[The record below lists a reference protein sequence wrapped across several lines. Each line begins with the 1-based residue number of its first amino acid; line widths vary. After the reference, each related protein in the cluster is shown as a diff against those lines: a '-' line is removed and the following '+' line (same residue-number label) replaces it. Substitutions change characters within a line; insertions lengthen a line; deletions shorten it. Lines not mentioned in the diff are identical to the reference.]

1 MASEL
6 QVGTL
11 ARFTAR
17 ELAERAAER
26 LTGMT
31 GERAVCICPRG
42 IVTLEPYDDAVPED
56 VVGNFSPGPLV
67 ALYRDIR
74 DNLEHA
80 IEVRKIVADTSHRR
94 RGGYGEAA

>member
-17 ELAERAAER
+17 ELAERVAER

-42 IVTLEPYDDAVPED
+42 IVTIEQYDDAVPDD
-56 VVGNFSPGPLV
+56 VVGVYSGDRGLI
-67 ALYRDIR
+67 ATYRDVR
-74 DNLEHA
+74 DDLVHA
-80 IEVRKIVADTSHRR
+80 VQSRDVQAATRRYVRR
-94 RGGYGEAA
+94 AA